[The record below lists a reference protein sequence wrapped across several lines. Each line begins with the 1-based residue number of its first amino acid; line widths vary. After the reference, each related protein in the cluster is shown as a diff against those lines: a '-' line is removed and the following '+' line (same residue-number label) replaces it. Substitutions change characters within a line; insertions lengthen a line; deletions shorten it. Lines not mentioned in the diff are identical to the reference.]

1 MFSVKLK
8 NTLKSILCNYYHP
21 NVARLI
27 SYTYPLKRKYYT
39 PYNTIEFKKY
49 LKNIDIKKGDSV
61 FIMCSANNVY
71 RKTGYKL
78 PVLTLLND
86 LLEVIG
92 EKGTIMALCFS
103 NDREKILTGEK
114 KFNIKRTHTESG
126 ILSELIRRK
135 PGSERSMHPIFSAV
149 AYGYKAK
156 EYCSEHYKT
165 HYAFDQYS
173 PYYKIT
179 QDSGKYLGVGVGVEA
194 YTPAH
199 MIDDHLKDSHDYP
212 VKYESLIR
220 DFCVIDATEKKSV
233 HKYYYRSNI
242 VKGIFAPYRFFRL
255 LKINYKNTILK
266 SGVQV
271 FSMSMS
277 DYFYAGINIYNDKKI
292 SYNITGL
299 PTYIENIYKFYRSI
313 KSVLVKK

>member
-1 MFSVKLK
+1 MFSVKMKNMLK
-8 NTLKSILCNYYHP
+8 FVLCNYYHP

-39 PYNTIEFKKY
+39 PYSTIEFKKY

-61 FIMCSANNVY
+61 FIMCSANKVY
-71 RKTGYKL
+71 RKTGHKL

-92 EKGTIMALCFS
+92 EKGTVMALCFS
-103 NDREKILTGEK
+103 NDRGKILSGEK
-114 KFNIKRTHTESG
+114 KFSVRRTHTESG

-135 PGSERSMHPIFSAV
+135 PGSERSIHPIFSAV

-156 EYCSEHYKT
+156 EYCSEHHKT
-165 HYAFDQYS
+165 HYAFDQHS

-179 QDSGKYLGVGVGVEA
+179 QDSGKYLGIGVGAEA

-199 MIDDHLKDSHDYP
+199 MFDDHFKDYHDYP
-212 VKYESLIR
+212 VKYEGFLR
-220 DFCVIDATEKKSV
+220 DFCITDATGLKSV
-233 HKYYYRSNI
+233 YKYYYRSNI
-242 VKGIFAPYRFFRL
+242 VKGVFAASRFFRL
-255 LKINYKNTILK
+255 LKINYTNTILK

-277 DYFYAGINIYNDKKI
+277 DYFDAGVKIYNEKKI

-299 PTYIENIYKFYRSI
+299 PTYIENICNLYRSFM
-313 KSVLVKK
+313 SVLKKK